1 MSVVCQVSREQRGS
15 GHERNVG
22 GMQRRWRC
30 AAALYES
37 DNTHTHAH
45 THARTHTRRASPS
58 SAGIGT
64 HPRSADELIKG
75 HLAHARHLVKVIGMT
90 PHGEEPGVGILA
102 RDYEQHLVEETSMVC
117 HLLQRQSTHVLPAPK
132 LVPLLSIH
140 QILAVLVET
149 HERCVQ
155 AQMIDRQIRVQ

>member
-15 GHERNVG
+15 GHERNIG

-30 AAALYES
+30 AAALYEC
-37 DNTHTHAH
+37 DNTRTHTHAH
-45 THARTHTRRASPS
+45 TQSLPFLSGNRD
-58 SAGIGT
+58 T

-149 HERCVQ
+149 H
-155 AQMIDRQIRVQ
+155 